1 MVGIHHLAWVDNL
14 DAGAVVL
21 VQRHE
26 DRMAARV
33 NSSMDPSRTELDS
46 YITVERLE
54 PSGWLG
60 STWEMTSSEDRIR
73 ASRGKVMQVVQ

>member
-26 DRMAARV
+26 DRLAARV
-33 NSSMDPSRTELDS
+33 NSSMNPSSNDLDS

-54 PSGWLG
+54 ASGGLET
-60 STWEMTSSEDRIR
+60 TWEMIPSEDGIR
-73 ASRGKVMQVVQ
+73 ASRETVMQVVQ